1 MFKKINIILLIISIF
16 IITKPIYAT
25 NSIKKQINS
34 NETTNIFSSEIKIQE
49 SETSIINF
57 NTNATTT
64 ISESDL
70 TTIKENTNNNIKNA
84 IKTKQKE
91 EQTNKTIYN
100 NSMSVSD
107 NDLDI
112 LAKIIY
118 AEAHGESY
126 QGKVA
131 VGAVVL
137 NRVRSSR
144 YPNTIKNVVF
154 ARNQFTPVSNGSY
167 YSARPGTE
175 EYNAA
180 KEALSGVDPTNG
192 ALTFY
197 AYKYSKSAYHESL
210 THTVTIGGH
219 KFFK

>member
-1 MFKKINIILLIISIF
+1 MIKKIITIFLILITFCMLI
-16 IITKPIYAT
+16 TPIYA
-25 NSIKKQINS
+25 KQNKTI
-34 NETTNIFSSEIKIQE
+34 ETKRQKEIIGIKITE
-49 SETSIINF
+49 NDTSVINF
-57 NTNATTT
+57 NTNKTTT
-64 ISESDL
+64 ISEDNFL
-70 TTIKENTNNNIKNA
+70 EIKENTNNNIKSA
-84 IKTKQKE
+84 ISTKKQQEKY
-91 EQTNKTIYN
+91 TNKIIYN

-107 NDLDI
+107 SDLDI

-137 NRVRSSR
+137 NRVRSPR
-144 YPNTIKNVVF
+144 YPNTIKGVVF
-154 ARNQFTPVSNGSY
+154 ARNQFTPVSSGTY
-167 YSARPGTE
+167 YSAKPGTE

-180 KEALSGVDPTNG
+180 KEALSGIDPTNG

-197 AYKYSKSAYHESL
+197 AYKYSKSSYHESL